1 MPGPN
6 FGGYMTPRSRKYR
19 ELYLHLCG
27 VEEREWST
35 SFSCIETIIGSE
47 LPPSARNYQEWWSN
61 HQGAGIHQQAR
72 AWIAAGWRVAEVNTS
87 TERVLF
93 RRTN

>member
-87 TERVLF
+87 TERMLL